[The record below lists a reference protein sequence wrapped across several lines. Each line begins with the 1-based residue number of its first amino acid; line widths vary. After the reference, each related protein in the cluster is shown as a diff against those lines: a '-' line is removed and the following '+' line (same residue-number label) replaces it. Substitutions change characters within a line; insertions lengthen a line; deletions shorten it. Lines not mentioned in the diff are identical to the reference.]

1 MSLGTVLRAIYAR
14 TLLQNARFV
23 STTPCARG
31 LEDFFDTPVKEGEK
45 VTAGRAWKAADLR
58 LKSWDDLH
66 KLWYVLLKERNMLK
80 SEKDNYRARGLV
92 MPNGRRQT
100 KIQKSMCRIKYVM
113 YERARTEKDPV
124 KAEQLKHFV
133 NNL

>member
-1 MSLGTVLRAIYAR
+1 MDGTHP
-14 TLLQNARFV
+14 V
-23 STTPCARG
+23 S
-31 LEDFFDTPVKEGEK
+31 F
-45 VTAGRAWKAADLR
+45 AGRAWKAADLR

-100 KIQKSMCRIKYVM
+100 KVAIVFS
-113 YERARTEKDPV
+113 
-124 KAEQLKHFV
+124 
-133 NNL
+133 